1 MKLYYAQGACSLAP
15 HITAEECGLKL
26 DIVKVDLR
34 VKQTEAGVDYNS
46 VNAKGYVPA
55 LQMDDGSLLT
65 ETQVIVQ
72 YLADLRPEAGLAPK
86 AGSVERYRLQEWL
99 AYIAGE
105 IHKNV
110 GGLFRA
116 APDGREALIANANRR
131 LEFAASALR
140 QQPWLMGEAFSVA
153 DIYLYVVL
161 SWAPMLKFDLSPFPA
176 LQDFFARVAARPAVQ
191 QARRDEGLP
200 A

>member
-26 DIVKVDLR
+26 DIIKVDLR
-34 VKQTEAGVDYNS
+34 VKQTESGADYNT

-55 LQMDDGSLLT
+55 LLMDDGSLLT
-65 ETQVIVQ
+65 ESQVIVQ
-72 YLADLRPEAGLAPK
+72 YLADLKPELGLAPK

-99 AYIAGE
+99 AYISSE
-105 IHKNV
+105 IHKNI
-110 GGLFRA
+110 GGLFRV
-116 APDGREALIANANRR
+116 APEGREAMIATANRR
-131 LEFAASALR
+131 LELAAATL
-140 QQPWLMGEAFSVA
+140 QKQPWLLGEAFSVA

-161 SWAPMLKFDLSPFPA
+161 SWAPMLKFDLSPFPV
-176 LQDFFARVAARPAVQ
+176 LQQFVAKVAARPAVQ
-191 QARRDEGLP
+191 KARVDEGLP